1 MATKMD
7 NTVNVNE
14 VSRISAGTLVKGEI
28 HSPGDIRIDGSFDGK
43 LISKGRVVVGE
54 KATLTGDVICQN
66 MDFCGKMKGNF
77 YVKDTLTLK
86 AGCTVEGDL
95 HIKRLQ
101 VELGARFNGN
111 CHMMEEAEFEKITG
125 TAPAPQPQQPV
136 VKK

>member
-7 NTVNVNE
+7 NTVNVND

-28 HSPGDIRIDGSFDGK
+28 QAPGDIRIDGTFDGK

-54 KATLTGDVICQN
+54 KAALTGDVICQN
-66 MDFCGKMKGNF
+66 MDFCGTMKGNF
-77 YVKDTLTLK
+77 YVKDTLNLK
-86 AGCTVEGDL
+86 AGCIVDGDL

-111 CHMMEEAEFEKITG
+111 CHMLEEAEFEKITG
-125 TAPAPQPQQPV
+125 TVPAKETTKQ
-136 VKK
+136 

>member
-7 NTVNVNE
+7 NTVNVND

-28 HSPGDIRIDGSFDGK
+28 QAPGDIRIDGTFDGK

-54 KATLTGDVICQN
+54 KAALTGDVICQN
-66 MDFCGKMKGNF
+66 MDFCGTMKGNF
-77 YVKDTLTLK
+77 YVKDTLNLK
-86 AGCTVEGDL
+86 AGCVVEGDL

-111 CHMMEEAEFEKITG
+111 CHMLEEAEFEKITG
-125 TAPAPQPQQPV
+125 TAPVQEAA
-136 VKK
+136 KK

>member
-1 MATKMD
+1 ME
-7 NTVNVNE
+7 NTVSVND

-28 HSPGDIRIDGSFDGK
+28 QSPGDIRIDGSFDGK

-54 KATLTGDVICQN
+54 KASLTGDVVCQN
-66 MDFCGKMKGNF
+66 MDFCGTMKGNF

-86 AGCTVEGDL
+86 AGCSVDGDL

-101 VELGARFNGN
+101 VELGARFNGH
-111 CHMMEEAEFEKITG
+111 CHMLEEAEFEKITG
-125 TAPAPQPQQPV
+125 AAPEP